1 MAKARVGNIG
11 TRPTFGGNDVSIEV
25 NIFGFAGDIY
35 GQNIRVEFCKR
46 IRSEHKFDNIDQLV
60 AQLKKDKEE
69 ISKLF

>member
-1 MAKARVGNIG
+1 M
-11 TRPTFGGNDVSIEV
+11 SIEV